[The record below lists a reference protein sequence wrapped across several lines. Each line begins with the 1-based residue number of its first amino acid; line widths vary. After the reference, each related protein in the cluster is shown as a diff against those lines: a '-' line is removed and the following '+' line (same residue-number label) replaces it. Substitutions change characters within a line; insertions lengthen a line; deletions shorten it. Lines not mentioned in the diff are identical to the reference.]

1 MFFHLPS
8 IKDDVSYGSS
18 SFIEEIMNNIENLL
32 SSGNSDIDAI
42 SIGLNFILCVLMS
55 FIARS
60 FYIRYSTSLTGKH
73 HIGTVIPILA
83 TIVFSVILVVKS
95 SLALSLGLV
104 GALSIVRFRTPI
116 KEPEELVYLFLS
128 ISIGLGY
135 AAGYSFMTTIITL
148 SILAMIYF
156 WLSNKNI
163 GQKDEYTLVVSWE
176 SKDLTF
182 EKIIS
187 EAMEISSSLKLIRLN
202 QGPINNIASF
212 NLVPDDDFG
221 IDQITNKM
229 TSLDPEIEI
238 NFFES
243 RTNW

>member
-1 MFFHLPS
+1 M
-8 IKDDVSYGSS
+8 D
-18 SFIEEIMNNIENLL
+18 EINNIMPM
-32 SSGNSDIDAI
+32 GISDLDTV
-42 SIGLNFILCVLMS
+42 SIITNFILCVIMS

-60 FYIRYSTSLTGKH
+60 FYIKYSTSLTGKH

-135 AAGYSFMTTIITL
+135 AAGYSLLTTILTL

-156 WLSNKNI
+156 WLSNKSI
-163 GQKDEYTLVVSWE
+163 GNKDEFNLIINWKSETISYQMILEEVMEVS
-176 SKDLTF
+176 T
-182 EKIIS
+182 
-187 EAMEISSSLKLIRLN
+187 SLKLIRLN
-202 QGPINNIASF
+202 KGSINNSVVLLI
-212 NLVPDDDFG
+212 VPEEKFG
-221 IDQITNKM
+221 IDNISNKLI
-229 TSLDPEIEI
+229 SIDDSVDVS
-238 NFFES
+238 FFES
-243 RTNW
+243 KTNW